1 MRVWRRAES
10 GEALGVECKQLEVG
24 PCVQKHR
31 EPTHR
36 GASGRVLAGLVV
48 LCHVG
53 KHVQQG
59 LAIRILSDHVRGDG
73 VLVNDGQHHLSIHLH
88 AQPHQVEHA

>member
-1 MRVWRRAES
+1 MRVWRRAEC

-36 GASGRVLAGLVV
+36 GASGWVLARLVV
-48 LCHVG
+48 LGHVG
-53 KHVQQG
+53 EHVQQR
-59 LAIRILSDHVRGDG
+59 LAIRVLGDHVRGDG
-73 VLVNDGQHHLSIHLH
+73 VFVNDGKHHLAIHLH